1 MDIEQLRD
9 YCLKLKDAT
18 EEFPFGN
25 ETLVFKVKGKIFLLC
40 GLDNDPLQ
48 FNAKCDPDRAEE
60 LREQYPAIIPGY
72 HMNKKHW
79 NTVMVD
85 GSLSNAMLR
94 ELIDHSYHL
103 VYKSLP
109 KKLREE

>member
-1 MDIEQLRD
+1 MNIEQLRD
-9 YCLKLKDAT
+9 YCLSLKDVS

-25 ETLVFKVKGKIFLLC
+25 ETLVYKVKGKIFLLC
-40 GLDNDPLQ
+40 GLDNAPLQ
-48 FNAKCDPDRAEE
+48 FNVKCDPDRALE
-60 LREQYPAIIPGY
+60 LREEYPAIIPGY

-79 NTVMVD
+79 NTVLVD
-85 GSLSNAMLR
+85 GSLSYTLIK
-94 ELIDHSYHL
+94 ELINHSYEL